1 MSISDVTILEDNTT
15 TQSRIKRGEKT
26 FYGIHLKGGDTLLL
40 TLSMKGDLT
49 FKIFFNNKRDF
60 IKTMHSGTHTIRFLA
75 SADGFYQCI
84 LETIEGAHWN
94 LDCDVEAS
102 RAKRRKEDEHS
113 FLQKLSLGNLLVIF
127 TLFIV
132 PSITLYLFLNTI
144 SLAIVVPLFLAAFIL
159 HEMMEEKELFII
171 ILYAANIIFGLLIP
185 SYVYLILGWHDAERL
200 LLVLIYLL
208 ALMLAVAT
216 CHLFLRKVVRYGK

>member
-15 TQSRIKRGEKT
+15 TQSHIKRGEKI
-26 FYGIHLKGGDTLLL
+26 FYGIHLKEGDTLIL

-49 FKIFFNNKRDF
+49 FKIFFNNKRNF

-84 LETIEGAHWN
+84 IETIEGAHWN

-102 RAKRRKEDEHS
+102 RAKRKKEDEHS
-113 FLQKLSLGNLLVIF
+113 FLQNLSLGNLLVIL
-127 TLFIV
+127 TLFII
-132 PSITLYLFLNTI
+132 PSIALYLFLNTI
-144 SLAIVVPLFLAAFIL
+144 SLAIVVPLFLVAFII
-159 HEMMEEKELFII
+159 HEIVEEKEFLII

-216 CHLFLRKVVRYGK
+216 CYLFLRKVVRYGK

>member
-1 MSISDVTILEDNTT
+1 MLEDNAT
-15 TQSRIKRGEKT
+15 TQSHIKRGEKA
-26 FYGIHLKGGDTLLL
+26 FYGIHLKEGDTLLL
-40 TLSMKGDLT
+40 TLNMKGDLT

-60 IKTMHSGTHTIRFLA
+60 IKTMSSGTHTIRFLA

-102 RAKRRKEDEHS
+102 VTKKRGEDEHS
-113 FLQKLSLGNLLVIF
+113 FLQGLSLGNLLIIF

-132 PSITLYLFLNTI
+132 PSAALYLFLNTI
-144 SLAIVVPLFLAAFIL
+144 SLAIAVPFFLAVFIL
-159 HEMMEEKELFII
+159 HETVSEKGFFMT
-171 ILYAANIIFGLLIP
+171 ILYAANIIFALLIP
-185 SYVYLILGWHDAERL
+185 SYVYLILGWHDMERL
-200 LLVLIYLL
+200 LLVIIYLL

-216 CHLFLRKVVRYGK
+216 CHLFLKKVLGYGK